1 MKAKFEPLTGVPQY
15 VREAIPLIHI
25 GTDRSLR
32 RQLPSANYS
41 LLRRMF
47 EDVNSKLQD
56 RANTVRVK
64 DRKTGEE
71 IDVPRVDRFNQ
82 LIKMALQLLRTEDF
96 QEIEMAVKRNA
107 LEQLGLEGDADNIDL
122 YFTPM
127 TTMDFYRSL
136 DLAIRDNG
144 FPISATEV
152 GEGFQNA
159 IVIAILRAFEETRR
173 SGAVLLIEEPEMF
186 LHPQMQRSLYKTLR
200 KIGKINQVI

>member
-1 MKAKFEPLTGVPQY
+1 
-15 VREAIPLIHI
+15 
-25 GTDRSLR
+25 
-32 RQLPSANYS
+32 
-41 LLRRMF
+41 MF